1 MGAGRRQRSVLIM
14 SKNDIYQPQQFRT
27 PLSRARGL
35 GAARHGVDHFITERV
50 SGLALV
56 PLMLWGAYAALK
68 LIGADQHTV
77 AMWLGQPLNAVL
89 ASLLLIVALVHLQ
102 GSMRVV
108 IEDYV
113 HRFTTK
119 TALVIGNLF
128 VCVVA
133 GAVGIFSILKVALT
147 VTGAH

>member
-1 MGAGRRQRSVLIM
+1 M
-14 SKNDIYQPQQFRT
+14 SKNEQFQVQQFRT

-35 GAARHGVDHFITERV
+35 GAARHGVGHFITERV

-56 PLMLWGAYAALK
+56 PLTLWGAYAALK

-77 AMWLGQPLNAVL
+77 AAWIGQPLNAVL
-89 ASLLLIVALVHLQ
+89 SSLLLIAALIHLSNAMQ
-102 GSMRVV
+102 VV

-113 HRFTTK
+113 HRFTSK
-119 TALVIGNLF
+119 SALVIGNLF
-128 VCVVA
+128 VCVLA
-133 GAVGIFSILKVALT
+133 GAVGVFSILKVALT